1 MFQVQLYLLLRGS
14 FFRSSL
20 SPIAERS
27 SCWHFSSWDR
37 KEPSSLRFKTKTSK
51 YQMLQSLPFYCRTS
65 FCELLILLLF
75 HFSMI
80 VGAVCSWVCLLLNI
94 CCSDIS
100 TSFKPSVLSLFSSS
114 YGFLGIQKVK
124 YQNEKKTL
132 VFERKITKLETSL
145 WILRNLLNFKN
156 IEFQNTQNT

>member
-1 MFQVQLYLLLRGS
+1 MG
-14 FFRSSL
+14 
-20 SPIAERS
+20 
-27 SCWHFSSWDR
+27 
-37 KEPSSLRFKTKTSK
+37 SK

-80 VGAVCSWVCLLLNI
+80 VGAVCSSVCLLLNI

-124 YQNEKKTL
+124 YQNEEEKNFGICKKNNKVGNFTL
-132 VFERKITKLETSL
+132 NS
-145 WILRNLLNFKN
+145 
-156 IEFQNTQNT
+156 